1 MTSAG
6 SIVQT
11 AIVVPT
17 AFEAEAYLAHW
28 PQLKLTQTSP
38 WQIYTLERQ
47 NSTGQKEI
55 IRLILSFIGPAN
67 AAAATEHI
75 ISLGVDR
82 IFNSGSAGA
91 TDPLLLPGDIVIGST
106 CKILCDQQT
115 LEVRKSLVLCE
126 SPIRFIKDGVATYLS
141 QLAADSQ
148 LLEAA
153 QAAGNAWQIKADQAQ
168 SYWSGPG
175 WPEAEKPRSAKVR
188 CGAIGSLDGWTKGLE
203 NLNFIRDTFN
213 VDAEDMESAYI
224 AQIAAIH
231 SIPFLSVRA
240 ISNNE
245 YRSTLA
251 KDEIIPAVRQA
262 ASGAA
267 QIVIDTLQARLPH

>member
-1 MTSAG
+1 MTASG
-6 SIVQT
+6 SLVQT

-17 AFEAEAYLAHW
+17 AFEAEAYFAHW
-28 PQLKLTQTSP
+28 PQLKLSQTSP
-38 WQIYTLERQ
+38 WQIYTLERH
-47 NSTGQKEI
+47 NDSGQREI

-75 ISLGVDR
+75 IALGVDR

-115 LEVRKSLVLCE
+115 LEVRKSLLLTQ

-141 QLAADSQ
+141 ELAADSQ

-153 QAAGNAWQIKADQAQ
+153 QAAGNAWQIKAEQAQ

-175 WPEAEKPRSAKVR
+175 WPQAEKPRSAEVR

-251 KDEIIPAVRQA
+251 KDAIIPAVRQA
-262 ASGAA
+262 ASRAA
-267 QIVIDTLQARLPH
+267 QIVIETVQARWPH

>member
-1 MTSAG
+1 MPLQLPNILSG
-6 SIVQT
+6 ME
-11 AIVVPT
+11 PT
-17 AFEAEAYLAHW
+17 AFSTAVQPVPQIRCFCLA
-28 PQLKLTQTSP
+28 T
-38 WQIYTLERQ
+38 
-47 NSTGQKEI
+47 
-55 IRLILSFIGPAN
+55 
-67 AAAATEHI
+67 
-75 ISLGVDR
+75 
-82 IFNSGSAGA
+82 
-91 TDPLLLPGDIVIGST
+91 LLLAQP
-106 CKILCDQQT
+106 KILCDQQT
-115 LEVRKSLVLCE
+115 LEVRKSLLLSQ

-141 QLAADSQ
+141 QLDADEQ

-153 QAAGNAWQIKADQAQ
+153 QAAGNAWQRKAADQEQ

-251 KDEIIPAVRQA
+251 RDEIIPAVRQA
-262 ASGAA
+262 ASRAA
-267 QIVIDTLQARLPH
+267 QIVIDTVQARLPH